1 MGTYLWYISL
11 PVNVWVFLL
20 CSNNKEISFYIFGGG
35 FIKREILLKSV
46 GGMSLK
52 TS

>member
-1 MGTYLWYISL
+1 MGTYLWCAL
-11 PVNVWVFLL
+11 PVNVTVFLL
-20 CSNNKEISFYIFGGG
+20 CSNSKEISFYIGGG
-35 FIKREILLKSV
+35 FIKREILLKSI